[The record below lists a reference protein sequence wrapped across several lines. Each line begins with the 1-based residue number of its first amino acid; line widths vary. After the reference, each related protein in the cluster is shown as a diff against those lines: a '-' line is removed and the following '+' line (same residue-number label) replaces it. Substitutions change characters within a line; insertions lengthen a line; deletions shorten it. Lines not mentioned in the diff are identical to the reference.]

1 VADFFKKG
9 WLRLKVHKISDSNN
23 CNDFPPTF
31 CYTQQK
37 RKIMPEG
44 PEIHR
49 EADAIRDAVGQS
61 ECRYVYFHHDHLKS
75 FEAKLTGSTIQDVT
89 AIGKAILIQFE
100 EDLTMFSHNQLYGK
114 WFIKKAGEYPKT
126 NRELRVELRTDQ
138 KSALLYSASDIEV
151 LNPDGLRD
159 QKYLKNL
166 GPDILDDLEAEDVFE
181 RVKSDKFNGR
191 SFAALLLDQ
200 HFLSGF
206 GNYLRSEILFHA
218 GINPS
223 ARPKD
228 LNESEL
234 EAFSRSVIQISQ
246 RAYITGGIT
255 ADDETVRKAKK
266 SGEKRKHYR
275 HYVFS
280 RDGKPCRECETE
292 VKKIQ
297 KSGRRLYLCESCQL

>member
-1 VADFFKKG
+1 
-9 WLRLKVHKISDSNN
+9 
-23 CNDFPPTF
+23 
-31 CYTQQK
+31 
-37 RKIMPEG
+37 MPEG

-49 EADAIRDAVGQS
+49 EADVIRDAVGQS
-61 ECRYVYFHHDHLKS
+61 ECRYVYFHHDHLKP
-75 FEAKLTGSTIQDVT
+75 FEAKLTGSSIQDVT
-89 AIGKAILIQFE
+89 AKGKAILIHF
-100 EDLTMFSHNQLYGK
+100 DGGLSMFSHNQLYGK
-114 WFIKKAGEYPKT
+114 WFIKNAGEYPKT

-151 LNPDGLRD
+151 LNPDELRD

-166 GPDILDDLEAEDVFE
+166 GPDILEDLEAEDVYE

-200 HFLSGF
+200 HFLSGI
-206 GNYLRSEILFHA
+206 GNYLRSEILFHS
-218 GINPS
+218 GVDPS
-223 ARPKD
+223 SRPKD
-228 LNESEL
+228 LGESKML
-234 EAFSRSVIQISQ
+234 KFSESVIQISQ

-255 ADDETVRKAKK
+255 ADDEAVRKAKK
-266 SGEKRKHYR
+266 AGEKRRHYR

-280 RDGKPCRECETE
+280 RDGKECRVCGSE

>member
-1 VADFFKKG
+1 
-9 WLRLKVHKISDSNN
+9 
-23 CNDFPPTF
+23 
-31 CYTQQK
+31 
-37 RKIMPEG
+37 MPEG

-49 EADAIRDAVGQS
+49 EADAIRNAVGQS
-61 ECRYVYFHHDHLKS
+61 ECRYVYFHHDHLKPY
-75 FEAKLTGSTIQDVT
+75 EKTLTGRAIQNVS
-89 AIGKAILIQFE
+89 AKGKAILIHFE
-100 EDLTMFSHNQLYGK
+100 DDLTMFSHNQLYGK
-114 WFIKKAGEYPKT
+114 WFIKHAGEYPKT

-151 LNPDGLRD
+151 LKPDELKE
-159 QKYLKNL
+159 QPYLKNL
-166 GPDILDDLEAEDVFE
+166 GPDILDDLDAEAVYK
-181 RVKSDKFNGR
+181 RAVSDKFNGR

-200 HFLSGF
+200 HFLSGV
-206 GNYLRSEILFHA
+206 GNYLRSEILFDA
-218 GINPS
+218 GVDPS

-234 EAFSRSVIQISQ
+234 DAFSKSVIQISQ

-280 RDGKPCRECETE
+280 RDGKPCRDCGTE
-292 VKKIQ
+292 VQKVQ

>member
-1 VADFFKKG
+1 
-9 WLRLKVHKISDSNN
+9 
-23 CNDFPPTF
+23 
-31 CYTQQK
+31 
-37 RKIMPEG
+37 MPEG

-49 EADAIRDAVGQS
+49 EADAIKNAVYQS
-61 ECRYVYFHHDHLKS
+61 ECRYVYFHHEHLKP
-75 FEAKLTGSTIQDVT
+75 FEEKLTGRTIRDVS
-89 AIGKAILIQFE
+89 AKGKAILIHF
-100 EDLTMFSHNQLYGK
+100 DNNLSMFSHNQLYGK
-114 WFIKKAGEYPKT
+114 WYIKNAGEYPKT

-138 KSALLYSASDIEV
+138 KSALLYSASEIEV
-151 LNPDGLRD
+151 LTYGALED
-159 QKYLKNL
+159 QPYLKNL
-166 GPDILDDLEAEDVFE
+166 GPDILDNLKPEDVFK
-181 RVKSDKFNGR
+181 RAASDKFNGR
-191 SFAALLLDQ
+191 SLAALLLDQ
-200 HFLSGF
+200 HFLSGV

-218 GINPS
+218 GVDPS

-228 LNESEL
+228 LDESEL
-234 EAFSRSVIQISQ
+234 DALSKSVIQISQ

-280 RDGKPCRECETE
+280 REGKPCRECRDK

>member
-1 VADFFKKG
+1 
-9 WLRLKVHKISDSNN
+9 
-23 CNDFPPTF
+23 
-31 CYTQQK
+31 
-37 RKIMPEG
+37 MPEG

-49 EADAIRDAVGQS
+49 EADAIRNAVGQS
-61 ECRYVYFHHDHLKS
+61 ECRYVYFHHDHLKP
-75 FEAKLTGSTIQDVT
+75 FEKKLTGRTVQNVS
-89 AIGKAILIQFE
+89 ARGKAILIHFE
-100 EDLTMFSHNQLYGK
+100 DDLTMYSHNQLYGK

-151 LNPDGLRD
+151 LKPDELD
-159 QKYLKNL
+159 EQKYLKNL
-166 GPDILDDLEAEDVFE
+166 GPDILDDLTPEDVYKRAASE
-181 RVKSDKFNGR
+181 KFNGR

-200 HFLSGF
+200 HFLSGV

-218 GINPS
+218 GVNPS
-223 ARPKD
+223 ARPKELD
-228 LNESEL
+228 ESEL

-266 SGEKRKHYR
+266 SGEKRKQYR

-280 RDGKPCRECETE
+280 RDEKPCRECETE
-292 VKKIQ
+292 IKKVQ